1 MVITA
6 SYTDNGHEGVMAL
19 TGAQKLALKNSSF
32 DMGGAVDVDA
42 FNPVEFGGM
51 KLLILPRNGG
61 SFAFENMDLSGVK
74 SVNILSGWQSAPDK
88 GFELEIRAGS
98 PDGQLLGSG
107 RMATPAEKSE
117 TGLIH
122 IPLTQMPEG
131 VVDKL
136 FIVYNPDDDDKYGL
150 LTFIALVNATFSSEA
165 GPPSGA
171 NPSML

>member
-6 SYTDNGHEGVMAL
+6 SYTDNGHEGVLAL
-19 TGAQKLALKNSSF
+19 TGAQKLALKNSTF
-32 DMGGAVDVDA
+32 DMGGVVEVDA

-51 KLLILPRNGG
+51 KLLILPRSGG

-74 SVNILSGWQSAPDK
+74 SVNILAGWQSAPDK

-98 PDGQLLGSG
+98 PDGALLGSG
-107 RMATPAEKSE
+107 RMAVPNEKAE
-117 TGLIH
+117 TGLVH
-122 IPLTQMPEG
+122 IPLTEVPSE

-136 FIVYNPDDDDKYGL
+136 FIVYSPDDDDKVGM

-165 GPPSGA
+165 GPPSGT
-171 NPSML
+171 N